1 MSINLTN
8 NAVASFDKMVKKAYE
23 GSSMLRSSVR
33 VKTGV
38 IGATHQFPK
47 MGKGR
52 ATPRIP
58 QTDVVPMNIDH
69 TNVVATLEDWNAPEY
84 TDVFDEQKV
93 NYSERALLAGTI
105 ANAIGRREDQLII
118 DAVDASGTSNTVA
131 KTIGT
136 LDAMNV
142 DKARKAK
149 QLLDALAVPSSDR
162 VMVISA
168 IGMEQM
174 LGQTPAISADFNS
187 VRALVNGEINTFL
200 GFRWITMDTRDAE
213 EGGLPITGTDR
224 TAFAY
229 HNQAVGLAVG
239 KERKTEVNYVP
250 EKTSFLANGLFI
262 AGAVT
267 IDAEGV
273 VDITYDEAIAVVSAA

>member
-8 NAVASFDKMVKKAYE
+8 NTVASFDKMVKKAYE
-23 GSSMLRSSVR
+23 GSSMLRGSVR
-33 VKTGV
+33 VKTGIV
-38 IGATHQFPK
+38 GGTHQFPK
-47 MGKGR
+47 MGKGL

-58 QTDVVPMNIDH
+58 QTDVIPMNIDH
-69 TNVVATLEDWNAPEY
+69 TNAVAILEDWNAPEY

-118 DAVDASGTSNTVA
+118 DALDASGTSNTVA

-136 LDAMNV
+136 LAAMNV

-149 QLLDALAVPSSDR
+149 SLLDALAVPATDR

-168 IGMEQM
+168 IGLEQL
-174 LGQTPAISADFNS
+174 LGQTPAISGDFNT

-200 GFRWITMDTRDAE
+200 GFKWITMDTRDAA
-213 EGGLPITGTDR
+213 EGGLPLAGTDR

-229 HNQAVGLAVG
+229 HKHSMGLAVG
-239 KERKTEVNYVP
+239 KEKMTEVNYIA
-250 EKTSFLANGLFI
+250 EKTSWLANGLFI
-262 AGAVT
+262 AGSIA
-267 IDAEGV
+267 IDVEGI
-273 VDITYDEAIAVVSAA
+273 VDITYDEAIVVPSAA

>member
-8 NAVASFDKMVKKAYE
+8 NAIASFDKMVKKAYE

-38 IGATHQFPK
+38 VGATHQFPK
-47 MGKGR
+47 MGKGL

-69 TNVVATLEDWNAPEY
+69 TNAVATLENWNAPEF

-105 ANAIGRREDQLII
+105 ANAIGRREDQLTI
-118 DAVDASGTSNTVA
+118 DALDASGTANTVA

-149 QLLDALAVPSSDR
+149 SLLDALAVPSSDR

-168 IGMEQM
+168 IGLEQM
-174 LGQTPAISADFNS
+174 LGQTSAVSGDFNT
-187 VRALVNGEINTFL
+187 VRALVNGDINTFL
-200 GFRWITMDTRDAE
+200 GFRWITMDTRDAA
-213 EGGLPITGTDR
+213 EGGLPISGTDR

-229 HNQAVGLAVG
+229 HKQSMGLAVG
-239 KERKTEVNYVP
+239 KERKTEVNYIA
-250 EKTSFLANGLFI
+250 EKTSWLANGLFI
-262 AGAVT
+262 AGAVA
-267 IDAEGV
+267 IDAEGI
-273 VDITYDEAIAVVSAA
+273 VDITYDEAIIVASA